1 MQFLAG
7 KISANS
13 GDVRKAL
20 DVCREALKQQRL
32 KIGNQTLLSP
42 LKPGQT
48 PEVQP
53 IGIPQILKIVNGIYT
68 SNVTSASVELP
79 LQQKML
85 LATMLLM
92 SNHRNNK
99 EITVGKLHETY
110 TKVCKKRKVPSV
122 DLGEADSMCGL
133 LESRGLLAVKRGGAK
148 GFAAKDKKLNLRIDE
163 KEVEAALKDKTLL
176 SNILTDIDCLA
187 K

>member
-1 MQFLAG
+1 MRKFIFFFIFTENSDKPLFQPAALQFLAG

-99 EITVGKLHETY
+99 EITVGNKKCFLGFDWNIAFKFVLGRIIQREER
-110 TKVCKKRKVPSV
+110 VC
-122 DLGEADSMCGL
+122 
-133 LESRGLLAVKRGGAK
+133 
-148 GFAAKDKKLNLRIDE
+148 
-163 KEVEAALKDKTLL
+163 
-176 SNILTDIDCLA
+176 
-187 K
+187 